1 MSTLLPI
8 LGLNAILIAWVAWL
22 VIKDPANVWRGKPRH
37 HKEKKK
43 LRRPRLPGPT
53 ASPRLLPDAAAVKNI
68 RHGVAR

>member
-8 LGLNAILIAWVAWL
+8 LALNVILLAWIIRM

-43 LRRPRLPGPT
+43 LRRARLPGE
-53 ASPRLLPDAAAVKNI
+53 K
-68 RHGVAR
+68 G

>member
-8 LGLNAILIAWVAWL
+8 LALNTILLAWVIRM

-43 LRRPRLPGPT
+43 LRRSRLPGGQ
-53 ASPRLLPDAAAVKNI
+53 D
-68 RHGVAR
+68 